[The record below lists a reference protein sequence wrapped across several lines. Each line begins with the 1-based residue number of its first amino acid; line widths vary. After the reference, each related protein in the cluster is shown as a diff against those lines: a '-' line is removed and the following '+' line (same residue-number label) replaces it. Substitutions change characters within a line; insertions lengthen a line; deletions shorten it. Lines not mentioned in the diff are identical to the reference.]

1 MKKLTLRTVVSK
13 GAVMRYNKTIILSN
27 GMECCLRNGTESD
40 GQLVVDNFNLT
51 HSETDYLLTYPDEN
65 SFNAAQ
71 ESQFLK
77 EKAESEREIEV
88 LAIVDSV
95 IAGTAGIEAIGT
107 KYKVRHRA
115 EFGIS
120 VVKKYWGLGIGK
132 ALLTSCIE
140 CAKTAGYNQLELK
153 VVRDCSCPA
162 LSCGFLDR
170 KLCASLSRCGISI
183 GDHWCLYCC
192 RAVFITVIAY
202 RCLILVSFFAYAY
215 FCIKR
220 LS

>member
-13 GAVMRYNKTIILSN
+13 GVVMRYNKTIILSN

-65 SFNAAQ
+65 SFNVEQ

-77 EKAESEREIEV
+77 EKAESEREIEL

-95 IAGTAGIEAIGT
+95 IVGTAGIEAIGT

-153 VVRDCSCPA
+153 VVA
-162 LSCGFLDR
+162 ENE
-170 KLCASLSRCGISI
+170 
-183 GDHWCLYCC
+183 
-192 RAVFITVIAY
+192 RAVSMYERAGFVECGRNPKGFRSRIAGFQEVI
-202 RCLILVSFFAYAY
+202 SM
-215 FCIKR
+215 R
-220 LS
+220 LEL

>member
-1 MKKLTLRTVVSK
+1 
-13 GAVMRYNKTIILSN
+13 MRYNKTIILSN

-77 EKAESEREIEV
+77 EKAESEREIEL

-107 KYKVRHRA
+107 QYKVRHRA

-140 CAKTAGYNQLELK
+140 CYVRTGWICRVWKKSQRISLPHSRISGSHFYEIGIVMLDKFIPVSKWRLLSTGVTGWSCLAKASMGNGQIFLD
-153 VVRDCSCPA
+153 VVRLFL
-162 LSCGFLDR
+162 LSLHLNR
-170 KLCASLSRCGISI
+170 E
-183 GDHWCLYCC
+183 
-192 RAVFITVIAY
+192 
-202 RCLILVSFFAYAY
+202 
-215 FCIKR
+215 
-220 LS
+220 

>member
-71 ESQFLK
+71 ESRYLK
-77 EKAESEREIEV
+77 EKAESEREIEL
-88 LAIVDSV
+88 LAIADGV
-95 IAGTAGIEAIGT
+95 IVGTAGIEAVGT

-120 VVKKYWGLGIGK
+120 VVKKYWGLGIGRV
-132 ALLTSCIE
+132 LLTSCIE
-140 CAKTAGYNQLELK
+140 CAKTAGYSQLELE
-153 VVRDCSCPA
+153 VA
-162 LSCGFLDR
+162 
-170 KLCASLSRCGISI
+170 AENE
-183 GDHWCLYCC
+183 
-192 RAVFITVIAY
+192 RAVSMYERAGFVECGRNPKGFCSRIAGFQE
-202 RCLILVSFFAYAY
+202 IISM
-215 FCIKR
+215 R
-220 LS
+220 LEL